1 MIRNLIFIVLLW
13 ILAGQAL
20 ATSAFYINRTSEPI
34 KVSLMVETSHPV
46 EEGKQYRL
54 PDNAERNTMVIPPY
68 TKMKVASFNR
78 YNGIINGG
86 VYNYYWAIA
95 QRNSNGDWETKQY
108 NPIAQLQ
115 LKGHASG
122 THLKLGFKG
131 RELITSYNADVID
144 SYGIDETHTEF
155 GAKAIYTSG
164 YDNIEFVISE
174 HQLYPPDTRDNTLR
188 VATYNLWMI
197 PAVSSDI
204 NARASLMEHSL
215 SGYDVLAFQEAFS
228 NRRRRLFDDLSEEYT
243 YQTQV
248 LGGDSGALYDGGVVT
263 LSRYPILEADYLVF
277 DHCSSTDCHADKGIV
292 YTKIEKN
299 GQIYHVFNTHLAS
312 FGTRKAKR
320 LRRLQLGLLR
330 TFMLTKN
337 IPEDEAVIYAGDFNV
352 DKNNHFSEYQL
363 MLSILEVEPPT
374 FAGYTQGTFDPSINK
389 YAAAKYSGGTN
400 TSYLDYVFTSKRHR
414 PATQKLN
421 TVRLKQRVSDST
433 WGEWHLSDHFS
444 VDGHFVFEE

>member
-1 MIRNLIFIVLLW
+1 
-13 ILAGQAL
+13 
-20 ATSAFYINRTSEPI
+20 
-34 KVSLMVETSHPV
+34 
-46 EEGKQYRL
+46 
-54 PDNAERNTMVIPPY
+54 
-68 TKMKVASFNR
+68 
-78 YNGIINGG
+78 
-86 VYNYYWAIA
+86 
-95 QRNSNGDWETKQY
+95 
-108 NPIAQLQ
+108 
-115 LKGHASG
+115 
-122 THLKLGFKG
+122 
-131 RELITSYNADVID
+131 
-144 SYGIDETHTEF
+144 
-155 GAKAIYTSG
+155 
-164 YDNIEFVISE
+164 
-174 HQLYPPDTRDNTLR
+174 
-188 VATYNLWMI
+188 
-197 PAVSSDI
+197 
-204 NARASLMEHSL
+204 
-215 SGYDVLAFQEAFS
+215 
-228 NRRRRLFDDLSEEYT
+228 
-243 YQTQV
+243 

-400 TSYLDYVFTSKRHR
+400 TSYLDYVFTSKKHR
-414 PATQKLN
+414 KATQKLN
-421 TVRLKQRVSDST
+421 TVRLKQRVSNST